1 MKLNKA
7 VTYYQELCGMSQYM
21 LATRSGIDRGALNR
35 MLANDDWNPE
45 LFTLKRLAKALNM
58 EVSEIL
64 IKAEE
69 PSIKELC
76 EEFGI
81 ELGVEE

>member
-1 MKLNKA
+1 MKINNA
-7 VTYYQELCGMSQYM
+7 VTYYHELCGMSQYM

-45 LFTLKRLAKALNM
+45 LFTLERLAKALNM
-58 EVSEIL
+58 KVSEMIER
-64 IKAEE
+64 AEQ

-81 ELGVEE
+81 ELGEEQ